1 MVRVYVEPSRFSG
14 FVEAVPSKSY
24 THRVYSTSLLVN
36 GRSVALNPLFSS
48 DTEATLNACRMFGAE
63 TILSKGKVELSCRR
77 LKLPDDVVN
86 AQNSGTTLRFFTA
99 LSSLA
104 PPGYVVLTGD
114 ESLRKRPMQ
123 PLIDAL
129 RMLGVECWSTRGNGL
144 APIVVKSGGLRGGEV
159 EIRGDVSSQFISA
172 LLISS
177 VKAEKD
183 VDIIVRE
190 EQVSKQYIDAT
201 IKVLENFG
209 FKIYREGYSYY
220 HVRGGQEGRPSVFRV
235 PGDFSSASF
244 LIAGAYLTGGEVEI
258 SNLDTTLPQSDSK
271 IIDIAKDFGCRVE
284 FRSGD
289 TIYVKCSGIGEGG
302 EYVLT
307 DSPDLLPVVAVMA
320 VKTVGETIIRGVE
333 HAKFKESDRIN
344 STAIELK
351 KLGVD
356 VEVLKDGL
364 KIKGREEV
372 EGGVELSSHS
382 DHRLFMAFTVLASA
396 TKKGCIVDGL
406 EWVKVSYPEFI
417 NHLKKLNV
425 SIREI

>member
-1 MVRVYVEPSRFSG
+1 MVKVYVEPSRFSG
-14 FVEAVPSKSY
+14 CVEAVPSKSY
-24 THRVYSTSLLVN
+24 THRVYATSLLVD
-36 GRSVALNPLFSS
+36 GKSVALTPLFSN
-48 DTEATLNACRMFGAE
+48 DTEATLNICRMFGAE
-63 TILSKGKVELSCRR
+63 IVVGREEVELSCSG

-86 AQNSGTTLRFFTA
+86 AQNSGTTLRLFTA

-144 APIVVKSGGLRGGEV
+144 APIIVKSGGLRGGEV
-159 EIRGDVSSQFISA
+159 EIRGDISSQFISA
-172 LLISS
+172 LLIAS

-183 VDIIVRE
+183 VHVTVKG

-201 IKVLENFG
+201 IKVLEKFG

-220 HVRGGQEGRPSVFRV
+220 HVRGGQEGRPSIFKV

-244 LIAGAYLTGGEVEI
+244 LVAGAYLTGGEVEI
-258 SNLDTTLPQSDSK
+258 SNLDATLPQSDSK
-271 IIDIAKDFGCRVE
+271 IIDIARDFGCHVE
-284 FRSGD
+284 FRSSD
-289 TIYVKCSGIGEGG
+289 TIYVRSLGIGDGG
-302 EYVLT
+302 EYVLR

-320 VKTVGETIIRGVE
+320 VKTVGETVIRGVE

-351 KLGVD
+351 KLGVN
-356 VEVLKDGL
+356 VEILRDGL
-364 KIKGREEV
+364 KIKGGEEI

-396 TKKGCIVDGL
+396 TKKGCIIDGL

-417 NHLKKLNV
+417 DHLKKLNV